1 MAKIFPLKGVTY
13 NKDKVKKLE
22 KVMAPPYD
30 VISPSEQDEL
40 YNAHDYNIIKLTLGK
55 DFPGDTPQS
64 NKYVRAGV
72 LFEGLLRHKIMVR
85 AEKPAIYV
93 YEQTFKI
100 KGKVFKRLGFIALLR
115 MEEVARSKVFPH
127 ENIFPAP
134 MLDRMELMRS
144 TSAQLEPIFGMYLDE
159 KDQVLKSLSKV
170 TSRKPYLRV
179 KDKQG
184 IEHKVWVL
192 DKRPALMKLVKGMR
206 DKWVFIADGHHRFE
220 ATQRYRD
227 EMREKTQKYGEEEP
241 FNHVMM
247 YFTNIKRKGLTVL
260 PIHRLIKV
268 DNRDFD
274 PYLFTV
280 QVQEYFEV
288 TPFEFGRRNEEQM
301 KKKLMK
307 EMEKC
312 GKENKACFGM
322 FLGGNLFY
330 LLKLK
335 DYRMI
340 DRLLDENK
348 PKTWRRLDVTVLHTL
363 IIEKILGLSKG
374 TDDAAKRISYT
385 HDEDEAISQVKDGKV
400 QIALLLNA
408 TRVEDV
414 VAIASKYEK
423 MPQKS
428 TFFYPKLLSGLVLN
442 KIDLAEKIEL

>member
-1 MAKIFPLKGVTY
+1 MAKIFPFKGITY

-30 VISPSEQDEL
+30 VISPEEQENL

-72 LFEGLLRHKIMVR
+72 LLEGLLRHKIL
-85 AEKPAIYV
+85 AKSDKPAIYV
-93 YEQTFKI
+93 YEQTFRI
-100 KGKVFKRLGFIALLR
+100 KGKVYKRLGFLALLR

-127 ENIFPAP
+127 ENIFPVP
-134 MLDRMELMRS
+134 MLDRLELMRS
-144 TSAQLEPIFGMYLDE
+144 TNTQLEPIFGMYLDE
-159 KDQVLKSLSKV
+159 KDQVLKSLSKI
-170 TSRKPYLRV
+170 TSRKPFMRL
-179 KDKQG
+179 KDKDKM
-184 IEHKVWVL
+184 EHKVWVL

-247 YFTNIKRKGLTVL
+247 YFTNIKRKGLIVL
-260 PIHRLIKV
+260 PIHRLIRI
-268 DNRDFD
+268 DNREFD

-288 TPFEFGRRNEEQM
+288 TPYEFGRRTEEKT
-301 KKKLMK
+301 KKKLFK
-307 EMEKC
+307 EMEKRNLA
-312 GKENKACFGM
+312 GKACFGM
-322 FLGGNLFY
+322 YLGGNTFY
-330 LLKLK
+330 LLTLK

-348 PKTWRRLDVTVLHTL
+348 PKTWKRLDVTVLHTL
-363 IIEKILGLSKG
+363 VIEKILGLNKG
-374 TDDAAKRISYT
+374 TDEAAAKIKYS
-385 HDEDEAISQVKDGKV
+385 HEEDEAISLVKDGKYQV
-400 QIALLLNA
+400 ALLLNP

-428 TFFYPKLLSGLVLN
+428 TFFYPKLLSGLVMN
-442 KIDLAEKIEL
+442 KIDLSEKIEL